1 MQDRIRTVVI
11 EEFWPKWP
19 EPKQPKAKAPKPKEK
34 ISAAS
39 KIKRT
44 SDNFEKW
51 RVKNAAVDLSAAL
64 SRK

>member
-1 MQDRIRTVVI
+1 MKTVLAPGAP
-11 EEFWPKWP
+11 WPVV
-19 EPKQPKAKAPKPKEK
+19 EPPKVKKPKATKPVKPY
-34 ISAAS
+34 ISPTS

-44 SDNFEKW
+44 NDNFEKW

>member
-1 MQDRIRTVVI
+1 MTVRTVVI

-19 EPKQPKAKAPKPKEK
+19 EPKQPKVAKPKPAKPP
-34 ISAAS
+34 ISATS

-44 SDNFEKW
+44 NDNFEKW
-51 RVKNAAVDLSAAL
+51 RAKHAATDLSAAL